1 MLRTLLAVLVVK
13 TSGRIHPV
21 GIELPLPSDESETIH
36 ECIRALEEDST
47 VAFSADMIESNDPNY
62 SWASQGIDVPP
73 NLHETN
79 PSPDPD
85 PNPNPLG
92 LGPSQSLA

>member
-36 ECIRALEEDST
+36 ECIRALEEDAT
-47 VAFSADMIESNDPNY
+47 VAFSADMIESNDPDY
-62 SWASQGIDVPP
+62 SWASQGIDV
-73 NLHETN
+73 LIYMK
-79 PSPDPD
+79 
-85 PNPNPLG
+85 L
-92 LGPSQSLA
+92 SLALTLTLTLTP